1 MAEGFAFTAA
11 GLTVGYDGKPLIR
24 RISFH
29 LRSGEIL
36 ALIGP
41 NGGGK
46 TTILRTISGQLAAQ
60 AGTVWLGKD
69 ELSGLR
75 AKELAKRL
83 SVMLTGRIQPELM
96 TCYDV
101 AAAGRY
107 PYTGR
112 LGVLGSE
119 DHAVVQRCLA
129 QVHALEIAERDFARV
144 SDGQRQRVLLARALC
159 QEPEILVL
167 DEPTSYLD
175 VHHRTELLSILRR
188 MAREQ
193 GLAVVLSLH
202 EIDLAQKV
210 ADRVMC
216 VKGET
221 IASSGKPEEVLTAEN
236 IEALYDLR
244 PGSCDARSG
253 SAELEP
259 PEGEPRV
266 FVLGGGGFGAPH
278 YRRLQ
283 RRGIPFD
290 TGILFDNDVD
300 YPVARALASH
310 VFAEAAFGLGSSFMI
325 EDAVN
330 AMRACGT
337 LLHTGV
343 PIRAQN
349 ACCADLLRAAEMN
362 GIRVVRD
369 VDELD

>member
-1 MAEGFAFTAA
+1 MAEGFAFSADN
-11 GLTVGYDGKPLIR
+11 LTVGYDGRPLIR
-24 RISFH
+24 HIGFQ
-29 LRSGEIL
+29 LRPGEIL

-46 TTILRTISGQLAAQ
+46 TTILRTIAGQLAAQ
-60 AGTVWLGKD
+60 AGTVWIGKD
-69 ELSGLR
+69 EQSGLR
-75 AKELAKRL
+75 ARELAKRL

-119 DHAVVQRCLA
+119 DHAVVRRCLS
-129 QVHALEIAERDFARV
+129 QVHALEIADRDFARV

-193 GLAVVLSLH
+193 GLAVILSLH

-210 ADRVMC
+210 ADRVLC

-221 IASSGKPEEVLTAEN
+221 IASSGTPEEVFAAGN
-236 IEALYDLR
+236 IEALFDLR
-244 PGSCDARSG
+244 SGSCDARCG

-259 PEGEPRV
+259 PEGKPRV
-266 FVLGGGGFGAPH
+266 FVLGGAGYGTVH

-283 RRGIPFD
+283 RQGIPFD

-300 YPVARALASH
+300 YPVARALAGQ
-310 VFAEAAFGLGSSFMI
+310 VIAEAAFGVISSFSI
-325 EDAVN
+325 DAAVN
-330 AMRACGT
+330 AVRTCGT
-337 LLHTGV
+337 LLYTGV

-349 ACCADLLRAAEMN
+349 ACFEDLMRMAERE
-362 GIRVVRD
+362 GIRIVRD
-369 VDELD
+369 ADELD

>member
-1 MAEGFAFTAA
+1 MAEGFAFSAE

-24 RISFH
+24 RINFH
-29 LRSGEIL
+29 LRPGEIL

-60 AGTVWLGKD
+60 AGTVWIGQDALN
-69 ELSGLR
+69 GLHAR
-75 AKELAKRL
+75 ELAKRL

-101 AAAGRY
+101 ASAGRY

-119 DHAVVQRCLA
+119 DHAVVRRCLS
-129 QVHALEIAERDFARV
+129 QVHALEIADRDFARV

-175 VHHRTELLSILRR
+175 VHHRMELLSILRR

-210 ADRVMC
+210 ADRVLC

-221 IASSGKPEEVLTAEN
+221 IASSGTPEEVFAAEN

-244 PGSCDARSG
+244 PGSYDVRSG

-266 FVLGGGGFGAPH
+266 FVLGGGGFGAAH

-300 YPVARALASH
+300 YPVARALARH
-310 VFAEAAFGLGSSFMI
+310 VFAEAAFGQVSSGLVEEAI
-325 EDAVN
+325 KAV
-330 AMRACGT
+330 RACGM

-349 ACCADLLRAAEMN
+349 ACCGELLRMAEQD
-362 GIRVVRD
+362 GIRIVRD
-369 VDELD
+369 ADELD